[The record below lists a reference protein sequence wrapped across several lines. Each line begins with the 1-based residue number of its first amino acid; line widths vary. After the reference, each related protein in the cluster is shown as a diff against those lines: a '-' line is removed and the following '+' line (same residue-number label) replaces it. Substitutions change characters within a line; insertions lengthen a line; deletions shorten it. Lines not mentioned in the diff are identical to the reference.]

1 MYDLGIKESSEKW
14 EYNLGFIS
22 ILVEYLDQKHTI
34 NNHQINVILF
44 RHWALWAHATNCIF
58 FINLDMN
65 GNETKVKMK
74 ELFQARLSSFG
85 GSMRVSHADYLSSI
99 DQEIPD

>member
-22 ILVEYLDQKHTI
+22 ILVEYLDQKHAI

-44 RHWALWAHATNCIF
+44 RHRALWAHATNCIF
-58 FINLDMN
+58 LINLNMN
-65 GNETKVKMK
+65 GNETKVI
-74 ELFQARLSSFG
+74 SSMLLITKSRYICQRTFNQTFTFEP
-85 GSMRVSHADYLSSI
+85 RIL
-99 DQEIPD
+99 